1 VRGGR
6 RRGVDLTFVACT
18 AAAAACPLARAM
30 GSSAGSMASVLLIM
44 ASAAAGTSGA
54 PPNATNSST
63 GVVTDAA
70 ALYRTLPLKQLRL
83 ITPNHY
89 GVSGTDAVTLVFN
102 RAVVALGS
110 TFHGGDGSR
119 VNGVAPMLWS
129 CNSDDGH
136 SAGESLSSLRGI

>member
-1 VRGGR
+1 
-6 RRGVDLTFVACT
+6 
-18 AAAAACPLARAM
+18 M
-30 GSSAGSMASVLLIM
+30 MSVLLIM

-119 VNGVAPMLWS
+119 VNGVVPMLWS

-136 SAGESLSSLRGI
+136 SAGESPSPRYAEYSTDMRLQSVLPSTLWRSNSRVRS